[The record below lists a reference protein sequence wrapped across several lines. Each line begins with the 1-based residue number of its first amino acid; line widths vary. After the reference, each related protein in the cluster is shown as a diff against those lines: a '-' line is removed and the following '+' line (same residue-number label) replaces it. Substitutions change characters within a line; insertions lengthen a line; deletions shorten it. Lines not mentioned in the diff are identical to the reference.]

1 MKVQEKLALQ
11 CVLMALESRVIPKRD
26 ETASEFAH
34 RLHGIGSGILSEM
47 LMEAAEPDDD
57 GGESDPVYSED
68 DDQSEEFEPE
78 ETLTD
83 ETQEAPIRVVETQD
97 GEKEWY
103 WTHTKSAPF
112 PKLESCP
119 NCEKSCSSD
128 KAEEVFGFRNMT
140 VATGVGQTTTIRR
153 RQSWCRECRLA
164 ALKQN
169 VLDAAKMT
177 AQIKADYEIPAGMPP
192 ADFVKMFRV
201 LSKGR
206 SPLQVWMKNQLLVS
220 KFGEVTFTVVPKKPD

>member
-1 MKVQEKLALQ
+1 MRVQEQLALQ

-78 ETLTD
+78 ETLTEGTRIRYYID
-83 ETQEAPIRVVETQD
+83 EDGKEDWYSVSEPSAKLVPIHACPHCDKTCSE
-97 GEKEWY
+97 GEVD
-103 WTHTKSAPF
+103 A
-112 PKLESCP
+112 
-119 NCEKSCSSD
+119 
-128 KAEEVFGFRNMT
+128 VFGFRNMKHVT
-140 VATGVGQTTTIRR
+140 SEGEFSVVR
-153 RQSWCRECRLA
+153 RQSWCRECRLEALRQRQA
-164 ALKQN
+164 ARLEVTQELK
-169 VLDAAKMT
+169 K
-177 AQIKADYEIPAGMPP
+177 EFGIPAGMPP
-192 ADFVKMFRV
+192 ADFVKLFRV

-206 SPLQVWMKNQLLVS
+206 SPLQVWLQNEMAMS
-220 KFGEVTFTVVPKKPD
+220 KWGPITWSVVPKKPD

>member
-78 ETLTD
+78 ETLTEGTRIRYYID
-83 ETQEAPIRVVETQD
+83 EDGKEDWYSVSEPSAKLVPIHACPHCDKTCSE
-97 GEKEWY
+97 GEVD
-103 WTHTKSAPF
+103 A
-112 PKLESCP
+112 
-119 NCEKSCSSD
+119 
-128 KAEEVFGFRNMT
+128 VFGFRNMKHVT
-140 VATGVGQTTTIRR
+140 SEGEFSVVR
-153 RQSWCRECRLA
+153 RQSWCRDCRMEALRQKQA
-164 ALKQN
+164 ARLEVTQELK
-169 VLDAAKMT
+169 K
-177 AQIKADYEIPAGMPP
+177 EFGIPAGMPP
-192 ADFVKMFRV
+192 ADFVKLFRV

-206 SPLQVWMKNQLLVS
+206 SPLQVWLQNEMAMS
-220 KFGEVTFTVVPKKPD
+220 KWGPITWSVVPKKPD

>member
-1 MKVQEKLALQ
+1 MKVHEKLALQ

-47 LMEAAEPDDD
+47 MMEAAEPDDN
-57 GGESDPVYSED
+57 GGESDTVYSED

-97 GEKEWY
+97 GEKDWY
-103 WTHTKSAPF
+103 WIHTKSAPF
-112 PKLESCP
+112 PKLEACP
-119 NCEKSCSSD
+119 NCEKSCS
-128 KAEEVFGFRNMT
+128 AEKSEDVFGFRNMKV
-140 VATGVGQTTTIRR
+140 VAQDGSVTTTLR

-169 VLDAAKMT
+169 VLDAALMT
-177 AQIKADYEIPAGMPP
+177 AQIKKEYDIPAGMPP
-192 ADFVKMFRV
+192 AEFVKLFRV

-206 SPLQVWMKNQLLVS
+206 SPLQVWMKNQSLLS
-220 KFGEVTFTVVPKKPD
+220 QFGEVKFSFTKKPD

>member
-57 GGESDPVYSED
+57 GGESDPVYTED

-83 ETQEAPIRVVETQD
+83 ETGAPAIVEVQTED
-97 GEKEWY
+97 GEKDWY
-103 WTHTKSAPF
+103 WTHTKSSPF
-112 PKLESCP
+112 PKLEVCP
-119 NCEKSCSSD
+119 NCEKSCSA
-128 KAEEVFGFRNMT
+128 KQAEEVFGFRNMKVTTKDGSVTT
-140 VATGVGQTTTIRR
+140 VSR